1 MNTFA
6 QASSTPL
13 VLVVED
19 EPSIASILSA
29 YLERD
34 GLRVRVAQDGEEALQ
49 NFRQLRPDLVL
60 LDIHLPKV
68 DGVDVLR
75 AIRNEGEIPVIMV
88 TALAD
93 DVDKLLALRMG
104 ADDYVVKPFN
114 PPEVVARVRAVLR
127 RTQAK
132 ALPVAAPCLWR

>member
-60 LDIHLPKV
+60 LDIHLP
-68 DGVDVLR
+68 
-75 AIRNEGEIPVIMV
+75 
-88 TALAD
+88 
-93 DVDKLLALRMG
+93 
-104 ADDYVVKPFN
+104 
-114 PPEVVARVRAVLR
+114 
-127 RTQAK
+127 
-132 ALPVAAPCLWR
+132 